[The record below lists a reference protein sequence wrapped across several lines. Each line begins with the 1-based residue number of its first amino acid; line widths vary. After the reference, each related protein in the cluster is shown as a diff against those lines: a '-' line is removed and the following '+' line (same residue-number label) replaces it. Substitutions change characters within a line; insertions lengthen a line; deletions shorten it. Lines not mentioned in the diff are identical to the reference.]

1 MQLDQ
6 EALLVIL
13 VCPKAREYW
22 HPRGVTGDLCEKFL
36 LLVSPCRV
44 SPSEAVIFFSV
55 SLEIHVMLRT
65 LSRCSI
71 TVEQTSL
78 LNTARLCSQ
87 G

>member
-44 SPSEAVIFFSV
+44 SPSEAVIFF
-55 SLEIHVMLRT
+55 
-65 LSRCSI
+65 LSR
-71 TVEQTSL
+71 
-78 LNTARLCSQ
+78 
-87 G
+87 